1 MYFEV
6 RSMARDKAH
15 YLKDIYNYIDISSFV
30 LNLYILS
37 YSSQALTKAEEAELQ
52 LGNLCCLAVII
63 MWYKSFYWLRLFD
76 NTSFYVRLIA
86 DTLFEV
92 RYFMILFVMIL
103 MTFGNA
109 IFILSRSRE
118 NPLYKDY
125 LTSEYINVLLN
136 QYEMALGTWNT

>member
-1 MYFEV
+1 
-6 RSMARDKAH
+6 
-15 YLKDIYNYIDISSFV
+15 
-30 LNLYILS
+30 
-37 YSSQALTKAEEAELQ
+37 
-52 LGNLCCLAVII
+52 

-118 NPLYKDY
+118 EPLYKDY
-125 LTSEYINVLLN
+125 VS
-136 QYEMALGTWNT
+136 